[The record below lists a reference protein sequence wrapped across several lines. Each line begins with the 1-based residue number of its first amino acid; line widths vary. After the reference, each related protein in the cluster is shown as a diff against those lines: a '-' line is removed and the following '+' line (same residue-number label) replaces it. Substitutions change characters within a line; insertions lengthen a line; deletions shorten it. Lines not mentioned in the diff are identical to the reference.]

1 MSEITNLSPRLVWQY
16 FDEITRVPRPS
27 KKEGKIRAFLI
38 DFAKKHHLD
47 YRQDAAGN
55 IVILKPATPGCEKS
69 PVVILQSHMEMVCE
83 KNSDVTFDFD
93 NDPIRTRI
101 DGEWVRAEGTTLGAD
116 CGIGMAAA
124 MAMLTADKVEH
135 GPIEALFTVDEETG
149 LTGAFG
155 LGEGMLTG
163 KYLINL
169 DSEDEGEIFIGC
181 AGGIDTLATILYTPE
196 PAPAGLVWFRIALS
210 GLKGGHSGD
219 DIDKGRGNSNK
230 LLNRFL
236 RYGTREFGLR
246 LAQFDGGNLR
256 NAIPRE
262 AFAIFGVSAGC
273 VKPMLER
280 FETYKAEIT
289 AEFQMT
295 ESSLEVTLAEEPAP
309 AQVVDE
315 VTQRRLVNAVCG
327 VPNGVLAMSSAM
339 PGLVETSTNLASVK
353 FPEPGRIVVTT
364 SQRSSVGSAR
374 DEAAA
379 SVRAVFDLAGARVIH
394 SDGYPGWNPNPG
406 SRLLKVAEQTYER
419 LFGHA
424 PKVRAIHAGLEC
436 GLFLEKY
443 PHLEMVSFGPTLRG
457 VHSPD
462 ERLEIPTVDKF
473 WKLLVG
479 VVDALR

>member
-1 MSEITNLSPRLVWQY
+1 MSEIANLSPNLVWRY

-27 KKEGKIRAFLI
+27 KKEGKIRAFLV
-38 DFAKKHHLD
+38 DFSKKHQLECQ
-47 YRQDAAGN
+47 QDTTGN
-55 IVILKPATPGCEKS
+55 IVIRKSATPGYEKS
-69 PVVILQSHMEMVCE
+69 PTVILQSHMDMVCE

-93 NDPIRTRI
+93 SDPIRTHI
-101 DGEWVRAEGTTLGAD
+101 EGEWVRAEGTTLGAD

-124 MAMLTADKVEH
+124 MAMLTAEGVEH

-196 PAPAGLVWFRIALS
+196 PAPVGLVWFRVMLS

-236 RYGTREFGLR
+236 RHGTKAFGLR

-262 AFAIFGVSAGC
+262 AFATFGVPVEY
-273 VKPMLER
+273 VKPMLAW
-280 FETYKAEIT
+280 FETYQAEIT

-295 ESSLEVTLAEEPAP
+295 EPSLEVMLAEELVPESI
-309 AQVVDE
+309 VDKL
-315 VTQRRLVNAVCG
+315 TQHRLLDAICG
-327 VPNGVLAMSSAM
+327 LPNGVLAMSSAM

-364 SQRSSVGSAR
+364 SQRSSVESAR
-374 DEAAA
+374 HEAAA
-379 SVRAVFDLAGARVIH
+379 SVRSVLELAGAHVTH
-394 SDGYPGWNPNPG
+394 SDGYPGWNPNPD
-406 SRLLKVAEQTYER
+406 SHLLKITERTYEC
-419 LFGHA
+419 LFGHP

-443 PHLEMVSFGPTLRG
+443 PYLEMVSFGPTLRG

-462 ERLEIPTVDKF
+462 ERLKIPTVDRF

-479 VVDALR
+479 VVDSLR

>member
-1 MSEITNLSPRLVWQY
+1 M
-16 FDEITRVPRPS
+16 
-27 KKEGKIRAFLI
+27 
-38 DFAKKHHLD
+38 
-47 YRQDAAGN
+47 
-55 IVILKPATPGCEKS
+55 
-69 PVVILQSHMEMVCE
+69 
-83 KNSDVTFDFD
+83 
-93 NDPIRTRI
+93 
-101 DGEWVRAEGTTLGAD
+101 RAEGTTLGAD

-273 VKPMLER
+273 VKTMLER

-295 ESSLEVTLAEEPAP
+295 EPSLEVTLAEEPAP

-353 FPEPGRIVVTT
+353 MKPENTIRIET
-364 SQRSSVGSAR
+364 SQRSSILSSR
-374 DEAAA
+374 DDIATT
-379 SVRAVFDLAGARVIH
+379 VRAVFRLAGAQVNWGE
-394 SDGYPGWNPNPG
+394 GYPGWKPNPD
-406 SRLLKVAEQTYER
+406 SEILKVAEESYKR
-419 LFGHA
+419 LFGVDA
-424 PKVRAIHAGLEC
+424 KVKAIHAGLEC
-436 GLFLEKY
+436 GLFLDKY
-443 PHLEMVSFGPTLRG
+443 PALDMISFGPTLTG

-462 ERLEIPTVDKF
+462 ERMHIPSVDKF
-473 WKLLVG
+473 WKHLLDVL
-479 VVDALR
+479 AHIPAKN